1 MSNIIKLPDDENLW
15 SEFHRYFIAFV
26 VGDIEKSLQVGIEVG
41 TIILTTVGI
50 ECLGGYYSGRTIEKS
65 SAPNPKEKR
74 KRERID
80 FVKFMQDFMPSYKKY
95 ADDIYACIRNGL
107 AHDYV
112 TNTVNNKTFLFKRD
126 YDEQHLSPLLNNPNV
141 VYLNREKY
149 ALDFLEAQRKYFEKV
164 ESEQVIWN
172 NAIQRLRS
180 RKGFLTVRPENL
192 LVNPPTEAHYPG
204 TLENRPNKS
213 YPTGT
218 SINQSDT
225 I

>member
-1 MSNIIKLPDDENLW
+1 MSNIIKLPDDEKLW
-15 SEFHRYFIAFV
+15 AEFHHYFIAFV

-41 TIILTTVGI
+41 TIILTTIGI
-50 ECLGGYYSGRTIEKS
+50 ECLGGYYSGKTDEKS
-65 SAPNPKEKR
+65 FIPKGKP

-80 FVKFMQDFMPSYKKY
+80 FVKFMQDFMPSYEKY

-112 TNTVNNKTFLFKRD
+112 TNTVNKKTFLFKRD
-126 YDEQHLSPLLNNPNV
+126 YGEQHLTSIPSNPNV

-149 ALDFLEAQRKYFEKV
+149 ALDFLQAQNKYFEKA

-180 RKGFLTVRPENL
+180 RKGFLTVRPENI
-192 LVNPPTEAHYPG
+192 LVNPSIEEHYPG
-204 TLENRPNKS
+204 TLENPSAKS
-213 YPTGT
+213 DPTGT
-218 SINQSDT
+218 SINQSD
-225 I
+225 IK